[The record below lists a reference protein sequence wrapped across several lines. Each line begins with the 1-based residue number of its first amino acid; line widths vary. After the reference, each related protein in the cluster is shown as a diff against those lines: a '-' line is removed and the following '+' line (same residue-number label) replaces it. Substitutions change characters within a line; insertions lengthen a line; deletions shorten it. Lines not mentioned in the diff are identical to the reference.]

1 MSLPNLFQ
9 TIRNIHEQG
18 AHGLQWQT
26 ARTKV
31 KATATMQACTNLSV
45 RWSAVLGGVSN
56 DDDEMHDDVLEVG

>member
-45 RWSAVLGGVSN
+45 RWPAVLGGVSN